1 MTHPRRYQMITSTIV
16 RRPLL
21 AAGLATVCLALG
33 AAASL
38 AASPNAPFVGTFYDQ
53 EAVSDTVAGD
63 YPCFAGVT
71 GTITGTDTVSGR
83 FNNAPD
89 FFHFEGTETFDYR
102 IDFSDGRYVIGE
114 LGAHFTETANAES
127 GIVRQK
133 DSGAS
138 QERATVYAADGSA
151 TGAVTISGTFHT
163 SWADLNDNHQVDPGE
178 ITASVDRLKVTCP

>member
-1 MTHPRRYQMITSTIV
+1 MIARTIV
-16 RRPLL
+16 RRSLL
-21 AAGLATVCLALG
+21 GAGVAAACLALG
-33 AAASL
+33 TGASV

-53 EAVSDTVAGD
+53 QAVSDTVAGD
-63 YPCFAGVT
+63 LPCFAGVT

-83 FNNAPD
+83 YNNAPD

-102 IDFSDGRYVIGE
+102 IDFTDGRYVIG
-114 LGAHFTETANAES
+114 GFSAHFAETANAES

-138 QERATVYAADGSA
+138 QERATVYAADGSP

-163 SWADLNDNHQVDPGE
+163 TWADLNDNHQVDPGE
-178 ITASVDRLKVTCP
+178 ITASVDRLKVTCL